1 MLRKM
6 IENSGEKTTDA
17 PGRVPAWIWIL
28 SSPRLIWIVIASL
41 FVLVWGPLLFRSFW
55 VDEANTFWM
64 AHEGLWSA
72 VQKTSHWPGQS
83 ILYSAIAS
91 LFCLD
96 AGRFREFIL
105 RFPTVIGMVVAGYFV
120 YKLAEQ
126 GIGKRSGLVAILL
139 FAFNPAIV
147 LIGTQA
153 RSYGLALA
161 AVAGSCW
168 MLYRWVET
176 QERRYLIGYVVASTL
191 IFYLHYLF
199 AVLFGA
205 HAAYLAVVFLLERR
219 LLRWRELIV
228 AYAAIGALV
237 LPLLPHIRLLLR
249 EGHTLVFS
257 EAPSAVNLTDWLL
270 PSMVAFGLVLAAL
283 LIQLLVPGCFG
294 FSNDCFNDKR
304 PPILQQSLLVLLL
317 TWWLIGPVLLFLVS
331 KATPMRM
338 FVLRYLVYSVL
349 AQVLLLAYAGYALF
363 GPRMASAWALIAVV
377 LSTASPVTIL
387 AGRKPGR
394 EALMPFMRII
404 QAESIGT
411 SPPVFF
417 RSELPESDFYDWR
430 SGNEK
435 NSYLYTPFVAYPMKN
450 RLLPLPYRLT
460 DEVKAHISGV
470 VDSQLIKEPTVLFV
484 THEETWAPWMIER
497 MGRAGF
503 EASVHAPNAFTV
515 IVFKRPAS
523 RAMATN

>member
-1 MLRKM
+1 
-6 IENSGEKTTDA
+6 
-17 PGRVPAWIWIL
+17 
-28 SSPRLIWIVIASL
+28 
-41 FVLVWGPLLFRSFW
+41 

-91 LFCLD
+91 LFCVD

-105 RFPTVIGMVVAGYFV
+105 RFPTLIGMAVAGYFV

-139 FAFNPAIV
+139 FAFNPPIV

-176 QERRYLIGYVVASTL
+176 QERQYLIGYVIASTL

-199 AVLFGA
+199 AVLFCA
-205 HAAYLAVVFLLERR
+205 HAAYLAVVFLRERR
-219 LLRWRELIV
+219 MLRWRELIV

-249 EGHTLVFS
+249 EGHTLVFTD
-257 EAPSAVNLTDWLL
+257 APWVVNLTDWLL
-270 PSMVAFGLVLAAL
+270 PSMVAFGLVIAAL
-283 LIQLLVPGCFG
+283 LIQLLAPGCFG
-294 FSNDCFNDKR
+294 GCFSDKR
-304 PPILQQSLLVLLL
+304 PPILQQSVLVLLL

-331 KATPMRM
+331 KATPLRM
-338 FVLRYLVYSVL
+338 FVVRYLVYSAV
-349 AQVLLLAYAGYALF
+349 AQVLLLAYGGYALF
-363 GPRMASAWALIAVV
+363 GPRMSSAWALIAVV

-387 AGRKPGR
+387 AGRKPGP
-394 EALMPFMRII
+394 EALRPFMRIV

-417 RSELPESDFYDWR
+417 RSELPEADFYNWR
-430 SGNEK
+430 RGNEK
-435 NSYLYTPFVAYPMKN
+435 DSYLYTPFVAYPMKN
-450 RLLPLPYRLT
+450 RLLPLPYHLT

-470 VDSQLIKEPTVLFV
+470 VDSQLMKEPKVLFV
-484 THEETWAPWMIER
+484 THDDTWAPWIIER
-497 MGRAGF
+497 MRQAGF
-503 EASVHAPNAFTV
+503 EASVHSPNSFTV
-515 IVFKRPAS
+515 IVFRRPAS
-523 RAMATN
+523 